1 MNNAGRNVKYL
12 ALACLAGVIVAGC
25 AESPPQP
32 RRPARVAVAP
42 PPPLSPKVYFYP
54 LQGQSAEQQDR
65 DKYECYLWAR
75 KETGFDPGSANA
87 PVARR
92 VEVVPAPAPGGDT
105 AVGAVTGAV
114 IGAAVSSPRNVGGGA
129 VIGGVVGAIAGAVSD
144 QAREEQAQRVQERYD
159 HRSSTV
165 NANWE
170 QRVQEYRRAMR
181 ACLEGRGYSVQ

>member
-1 MNNAGRNVKYL
+1 
-12 ALACLAGVIVAGC
+12 
-25 AESPPQP
+25 
-32 RRPARVAVAP
+32 
-42 PPPLSPKVYFYP
+42 
-54 LQGQSAEQQDR
+54 LQGQSAAQQDR

-92 VEVVPAPAPGGDT
+92 VEVVPTPAPGHDT

-114 IGAAVSSPRNVGGGA
+114 IGAAVSSPRNVVGGA
-129 VIGGVVGAIAGAVSD
+129 VIGGVVGAIAGAASD

-159 HRSSTV
+159 RRSSAT
-165 NANWE
+165 NARWE
-170 QRVQEYRRAMR
+170 QQVQEYRRAMG